1 MLGQFVCARYRFTL
15 EPTALVRLSA
25 LAGATL
31 RGGFG
36 HVFKRT
42 VCIWRPGD
50 CGRCL
55 LKNTCAYP
63 YIFET
68 APPPGSAKLRGLEQI
83 PRPFVIE
90 PPDDGRTVYQPG
102 ERIEFRLVLVGR
114 ALEYLPYFV
123 FTFRELGETGLGPG
137 RGQYK
142 LAEVHAEGPHG
153 ETPIYAAAD
162 GVLRDGGERVT
173 AAEIDMRCADWGE
186 DARRVAIDFLTPT
199 RIRSDGEIQER
210 VDFQDVVRAL
220 LRRLSSLCYFHCGCE
235 LAVDFRGLIERA
247 STVRTVASELRWR
260 RQERFSG
267 RQQQR
272 IEMGGVVG
280 RVVFEGEAGV
290 LEGFGPLLA
299 AGEWVHV
306 GKGCVMGLGR
316 YRVGRGE

>member
-1 MLGQFVCARYRFTL
+1 MLGNFACARYRFL
-15 EPTALVRLSA
+15 LQAPSPLRLSA
-25 LAGATL
+25 FAGATL

-42 VCIWRPGD
+42 VCLWPPGD

-137 RGQYK
+137 RGQ
-142 LAEVHAEGPHG
+142 
-153 ETPIYAAAD
+153 
-162 GVLRDGGERVT
+162 
-173 AAEIDMRCADWGE
+173 
-186 DARRVAIDFLTPT
+186 
-199 RIRSDGEIQER
+199 
-210 VDFQDVVRAL
+210 
-220 LRRLSSLCYFHCGCE
+220 
-235 LAVDFRGLIERA
+235 
-247 STVRTVASELRWR
+247 
-260 RQERFSG
+260 
-267 RQQQR
+267 
-272 IEMGGVVG
+272 
-280 RVVFEGEAGV
+280 
-290 LEGFGPLLA
+290 
-299 AGEWVHV
+299 
-306 GKGCVMGLGR
+306 
-316 YRVGRGE
+316 